1 MYTEEKLKNSDYF
14 SDILK
19 VNKIEYVVDSLTGL
33 INRKYMLEYIKH
45 LIDNNIPFS
54 MAIVDLDDFKSVND
68 KYGHATGDYVL
79 EHVAS
84 DLINFV
90 GDIGLVGRF
99 GGDEFIIVLFGK
111 NSYDLLHDY
120 FDAMYHTGTVFRK
133 KHNPTKDLEIYVT
146 GTIGCALYPDNAK
159 DFNELFLMADKTLYR
174 GKTKGRNCYIIY
186 VHEKHKDLV
195 IQKMHNDDVPT
206 MMSNINIIFNSNVD
220 NNQKIMEISEYIR
233 DNLNLNNIF
242 FIDKHNCLYDI
253 CTLEKYSERADMSNV
268 IFKNERAQIEY
279 RPDVLKLSFG
289 QDIKQLGLA
298 SLLMTRLKHHEE
310 IYGYLIFAIK
320 RNGKVWETNEISTLM
335 YYANAITLEL
345 LSYKLEEKNNE

>member
-133 KHNPTKDLEIYVT
+133 THKATKDSEIYVT

-174 GKTKGRNCYIIY
+174 GKKG
-186 VHEKHKDLV
+186 
-195 IQKMHNDDVPT
+195 
-206 MMSNINIIFNSNVD
+206 
-220 NNQKIMEISEYIR
+220 
-233 DNLNLNNIF
+233 
-242 FIDKHNCLYDI
+242 
-253 CTLEKYSERADMSNV
+253 
-268 IFKNERAQIEY
+268 
-279 RPDVLKLSFG
+279 
-289 QDIKQLGLA
+289 
-298 SLLMTRLKHHEE
+298 
-310 IYGYLIFAIK
+310 
-320 RNGKVWETNEISTLM
+320 
-335 YYANAITLEL
+335 
-345 LSYKLEEKNNE
+345 

>member
-1 MYTEEKLKNSDYF
+1 MYTEEDLKKYDYF
-14 SDILK
+14 KDIDINYAL
-19 VNKIEYVVDSLTGL
+19 DSLTGVL
-33 INRKYMLEYIKH
+33 SRPNILGFARH
-45 LIDNNIPFS
+45 LVENNVEFMMGILDIDN
-54 MAIVDLDDFKSVND
+54 FKLVND
-68 KYGHATGDYVL
+68 NYGHK
-79 EHVAS
+79 
-84 DLINFV
+84 V
-90 GDIGLVGRF
+90 GDGCLQQLGSSFAKYVGDDGLVGRF
-99 GGDEFIIVLFGK
+99 GGDEFIVIYFKGTE
-111 NSYDLLHDY
+111 YDDVHDY
-120 FDAMYHTGTVFRK
+120 IEKMFNSGEIVRK
-133 KHNPTKDLEIYVT
+133 KFKVDKVSFYVT
-146 GTIGCALYPDNAK
+146 ATIGCASFPKDAK
-159 DFNELFLMADKTLYR
+159 NYDELFLTVDKALYR

-242 FIDKHNCLYDI
+242 FIDQHNCLYDI

-289 QDIKQLGLA
+289 EDIKKLGLA

-320 RNGKVWETNEISTLM
+320 RNGKVWEANEISTLM
-335 YYANAITLEL
+335 YYANAIILEL
-345 LSYKLEEKNNE
+345 LSYKLEDQNNE